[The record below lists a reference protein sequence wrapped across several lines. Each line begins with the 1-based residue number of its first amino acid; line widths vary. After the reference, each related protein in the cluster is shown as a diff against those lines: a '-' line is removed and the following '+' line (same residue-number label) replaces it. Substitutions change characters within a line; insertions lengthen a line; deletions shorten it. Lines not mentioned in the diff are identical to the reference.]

1 MASHQSTGA
10 VMNAFRKEIFGDT
23 PPVFVESV
31 DSRAQRNVVARNA
44 FYLFLGQIVSTALAI
59 GLNAALGR
67 TLGPADFG
75 EYFVL
80 ISMSTFAYV
89 LVDWGQSAVLVREA
103 ASRLDVIGPLLGSV
117 LASRVV
123 AAGAV
128 MVFTTCFA
136 RLVGYE
142 PRIQLL
148 AALAIGCALPL
159 ALSQPYGYVFRA
171 LNRMDLDVLLTVCA
185 KILTFATTL
194 AALALGK
201 RLETIFL
208 AQLVGGG
215 GALALAMLLWRR
227 LALQTPRPSWAFV
240 GDLWVQGTPLV
251 FFFAAV
257 AVQPYIDA
265 IVLSKLAPTAVV
277 GYYAA
282 ARNIVGFLTAP
293 AAILG
298 AAAFPQMSRVAR
310 DPVELHRLFRMALR
324 PMLLLGALATVG
336 CYLFANFAVDLI
348 YGASH
353 FRPSAEVL
361 QFYAPVFFILFF
373 NMLLGLVV
381 VAMRRTRAMA
391 FAKFGNILVSTIL
404 ALFLVPAFQ
413 THWDNGGL
421 GIVVAIGAGEGLML
435 IIFVAVL
442 PPGTLDGRTL
452 LDGTRALLASF
463 ATFALFW
470 FLPPLS
476 PWLGIPLCVIVFGLL
491 ALTVGLVTRA
501 DLIELFNSLKRE

>member
-1 MASHQSTGA
+1 
-10 VMNAFRKEIFGDT
+10 MNGFPKEIFANT
-23 PPVFVESV
+23 PPIFVESV
-31 DSRAQRNVVARNA
+31 DPQAQRKVVARNA
-44 FYLFLGQIVSTALAI
+44 FYLLLGQIVSTALAI

-80 ISMSTFAYV
+80 ITMSAFAYV
-89 LVDWGQSAVLVREA
+89 LVDWGQSAVLIREA
-103 ASRLDVIGPLLGSV
+103 ASQLDFIGPLLGSV

-123 AAGAV
+123 AAGAA

-148 AALAIGCALPL
+148 AALAIGCAFPL

-185 KILTFATTL
+185 KLLTFVSTL
-194 AALALGK
+194 AVLALEK
-201 RLETIFL
+201 RLEYVFL

-227 LALQTPRPSWAFV
+227 LALQTPRPSWSIV
-240 GDLWVQGTPLV
+240 CDLWGQGAPLV

-265 IVLSKLAPTAVV
+265 IVLSKLAPAAVV
-277 GYYAA
+277 GYYGA
-282 ARNIVGFLTAP
+282 ARNIIGFLTAP

-298 AAAFPQMSRVAR
+298 SAAFPQMSRAALH
-310 DPVELHRLFRMALR
+310 PVELRRLFRMALR
-324 PMLLLGALATVG
+324 PMLLLGALASVG
-336 CYLFANFAVDLI
+336 SYLFANFAIDLI

-353 FRPSAEVL
+353 FRPSVEVL

-373 NMLLGLVV
+373 NILLGLVV
-381 VAMRRTRAMA
+381 IAIRRTRAMA
-391 FAKFGNILVSTIL
+391 VAKFGNILVSTIL
-404 ALFLVPAFQ
+404 ALFLVPVFQ
-413 THWDNGGL
+413 THWNNGGL
-421 GIVVAIGAGEGLML
+421 GIVVAIGVGELLML

-442 PPGTLDGRTL
+442 PRGTLDGRTL
-452 LDGTRALLASF
+452 LDATRALFASF
-463 ATFALFW
+463 GTFALFW

-491 ALTVGLVTRA
+491 ALAVGLVTRA
-501 DLIELFNSLKRE
+501 DLIELSNLLKRE